1 MPLPMK
7 LFEISDVIL
16 RDSKTEVGA
25 RNERRLC
32 VVYYNKMARFEFVHG
47 VLDNIMHI
55 LEVPWHS
62 NKDDKG
68 YHLRALEG
76 LYKKITSVKNDF

>member
-16 RDSKTEVGA
+16 RDPKAEVGA

-47 VLDNIMHI
+47 VLDRIMHI

-62 NKDDKG
+62 NKDNKG
-68 YHLRALEG
+68 YHLRPLEG
-76 LYKKITSVKNDF
+76 